1 MKDLL
6 KKREVQVVL
15 LIAAVATGLW
25 WVGVL

>member
-15 LIAAVATGLW
+15 LIVATLTGLW

>member
-6 KKREVQVVL
+6 EKREVQVVL
-15 LIAAVATGLW
+15 LIVASLTVLW